1 MERFND
7 EKNLTFNLI
16 ETFFNLFLVLPLNS
30 RLVTQKFLHGQRYQ
44 YGFYNCLTG
53 FDMIS

>member
-1 MERFND
+1 MKRFND

-30 RLVTQKFLHGQRYQ
+30 QLETQKFLHGQRYQ
-44 YGFYNCLTG
+44 
-53 FDMIS
+53 MASISI